1 MPKKRAPSRL
11 SRNVTP
17 GGARRQDV
25 RPRRRPAR
33 VPPARA
39 ASAPA
44 GPGGGAPDAP
54 SLLTQIIDHIPHMIF
69 VKDAET
75 LTFVRFNRAG
85 ERLLGYSQDELL
97 GKSDYDFFPKQ
108 EADFFTAKDRQ
119 VLQQGQVVDIA
130 EEPIETKTKGSR
142 ILHTKKVPIF
152 GADGKPTYL
161 LGISEDI
168 TEQKSIKHAE
178 QRRAFMLEL
187 QQFAL
192 CELAKHEAIYTGDL
206 DRAFQAL
213 TEMGSRVL
221 GVERTSIWLLDDE
234 GSSLRL
240 MDLFEQSPRGHSAGQ
255 ILTARDYPIYFQALL
270 QEEYAIAAHHAATD
284 RRTRD
289 FADSYLAPLG
299 IGAMLDAPIRLNGKV
314 VGVLCNEHVGGSRM
328 WTPEEAHFAGSLTTF
343 ITLAMEAHQRN
354 ESDRALRLAKEAAE
368 VASRAKSE
376 FLASMS
382 HEIRTPM
389 NAIIGMADLLWETQ
403 LTPEQRK
410 YLRIFRRAGGTLLNL
425 INDILD
431 LSKVETGHL
440 ELESLDFDLN
450 EVIDKAIEILAMR
463 ANEKGLELACHLAP
477 DVPCALIGDPTRLSQ
492 IFINL
497 IGNALKFTEKG
508 SVIVR
513 VANEPDG
520 GRPGAI
526 RFSVTDTGIGIPPEK
541 QEIIFESFTQAHAS
555 TSRQYGGTGLGL
567 AISKHLAERMNGR
580 IWVESTVG
588 QGSTFHCTVTLGV
601 QTRPGQPKPA
611 SPINLTGVRTLV
623 VDDHPT
629 NLLILRETLA
639 AWGAVVTEADS
650 GEAALAELQRAGGS
664 ERPYELLLLDARMPG
679 MNGFEVVEAVKN
691 APFGNGLT
699 IIMLTSDHWADDIAR
714 TYDLGLG
721 GYLIKPIRR
730 ADLFQTIGIALG
742 RTKGPAPEPIP
753 APPPA
758 SVRPLRILLVEDSP
772 DNQLLIRSYLKQ
784 TDHRL
789 DVADHGAIALE
800 KFKNGHYDVVLMDM
814 QMPVMDGYTATRAI
828 RKWERDQDLPATQII
843 ALTALALKEEAVKI
857 FEAGCNT
864 HITKPVKKSTLLDIL
879 QAYKGRAA

>member
-1 MPKKRAPSRL
+1 
-11 SRNVTP
+11 
-17 GGARRQDV
+17 
-25 RPRRRPAR
+25 
-33 VPPARA
+33 
-39 ASAPA
+39 
-44 GPGGGAPDAP
+44 
-54 SLLTQIIDHIPHMIF
+54 MIF

-75 LTFVRFNRAG
+75 LKFVRFNRAG
-85 ERLLGYSQDELL
+85 ELLLGYSEAELL
-97 GKSDYDFFPKQ
+97 GKSDYDFFPPH
-108 EADFFTAKDRQ
+108 EADFFTAKDRD
-119 VLQQGQVVDIA
+119 VLRQGHVLDIA
-130 EEPIETKTKGSR
+130 EEPIETKRKGTR

-152 GADGKPTYL
+152 GADGKPRYL

-168 TEQKSIKHAE
+168 TEQKSTKHAE
-178 QRRAFMLEL
+178 QRRALMLEL

-192 CELAKHEAIYTGDL
+192 CELAKHEAIYTGSL
-206 DRAFQAL
+206 ERAFAVL

-221 GVERTSIWLLDDE
+221 GVERTSIWLLDE
-234 GSSLRL
+234 QGTSLRL
-240 MDLFEQSPRGHSAGQ
+240 LDLFEQSPRRHSSGQ
-255 ILTARDYPIYFQALL
+255 VLSARDHPAYFQALL
-270 QEEYAIAAHHAATD
+270 QEEYAIAAHDACTD
-284 RRTRD
+284 RRTCG
-289 FADSYLAPLG
+289 FSDSYLIPLG
-299 IGAMLDAPIRLNGKV
+299 IAAMLDAPIRLNGKV
-314 VGVLCNEHVGGSRM
+314 VGVLCNEHVGGPRF
-328 WTPEEAHFAGSLTTF
+328 WTAEEIHFASSLTTF

-354 ESDRALRLAKEAAE
+354 ESDQALRLAKEAAE

-431 LSKVETGHL
+431 LSKVEAGHL
-440 ELESLDFDLN
+440 ELESIDFDLN
-450 EVIDKAIEILAMR
+450 EVIDKAVEILAMR

-477 DVPCALIGDPTRLSQ
+477 DVPCALVGDPTRLSQ

-513 VANEPDG
+513 VTNEPDDP
-520 GRPGAI
+520 RPGAI
-526 RFSVTDTGIGIPPEK
+526 RFSVSDTGIGIPPEK
-541 QEIIFESFTQAHAS
+541 QQAIFDSFTQAHS
-555 TSRQYGGTGLGL
+555 SISRQYGGTGLGL

-588 QGSTFHCTVTLGV
+588 QGSTFHCSVKLEI
-601 QTRPGQPKPA
+601 QTRPHHPKPA
-611 SPINLTGVRTLV
+611 SPINLAGVKALV

-629 NLLILRETLA
+629 NLLILRETLT
-639 AWGAVVTEADS
+639 AWGAVVTEAAD
-650 GEAALAELQRAGGS
+650 GEAALAELRRVAES
-664 ERPYELLLLDARMPG
+664 EHPYELLLLDARMPG
-679 MNGFEVVEAVKN
+679 MSGFDVVEAVQGSSIGK
-691 APFGNGLT
+691 GLT
-699 IIMLTSDHWADDIAR
+699 VIMLTSDHWADDIAR

-730 ADLFQTIGIALG
+730 TDLFQTISIALG
-742 RTKGPAPEPIP
+742 RTKGAAPAPAEPVP
-753 APPPA
+753 APSA
-758 SVRPLRILLVEDSP
+758 SPSRPLRILLVEDSP
-772 DNQLLIRSYLKQ
+772 DNQLLVRSYLKQ

-814 QMPVMDGYTATRAI
+814 HMPVMDGYTATRAI